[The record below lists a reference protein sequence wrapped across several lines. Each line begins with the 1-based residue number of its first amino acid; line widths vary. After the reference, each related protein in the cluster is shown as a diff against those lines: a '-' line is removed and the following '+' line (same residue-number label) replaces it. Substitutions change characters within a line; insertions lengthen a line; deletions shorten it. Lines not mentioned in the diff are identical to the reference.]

1 MLKFA
6 PGREDVGRLTSQNM
20 PFQMLIPGKGL
31 STIRAKHHFGL
42 LKEKLAGVKRLCT
55 GQSVAGNDDKEEPKL
70 CACDGPWMRDGYGVH
85 QTWGRP

>member
-1 MLKFA
+1 MLRFA

-42 LKEKLAGVKRLCT
+42 LKEKLAGGKTTLYRTERSWKRRQRGTKAMCL
-55 GQSVAGNDDKEEPKL
+55 
-70 CACDGPWMRDGYGVH
+70 
-85 QTWGRP
+85 